1 MHQKKLF
8 FARYDYASFAAFA
21 MYSVCSLAIPLM
33 IVAMGKSLNFPLD
46 AGGMASGGM
55 LHAARSIFMVIALLL
70 CGMIAARIGKRITMG
85 LSILCFGLGMLCCS
99 LSSAYWM
106 LFPCLIGAGFG
117 EGICE
122 GIATPFV
129 QDLHPDAPERY
140 VNISHAFWS
149 VGIVLAVVL
158 VGGCLT
164 LGIHWRIVLSI
175 VGVLTLIASLGFL
188 WKESRTDPY
197 PESREAFDYGA
208 FWKKTKD
215 ILGRKRF
222 WLCSFAMFFGAG
234 AEFGITFWAA
244 AYIELTFKTSTFV
257 AGLGTGMIALGMFLG
272 RTFFGYIAKP
282 DRLRYIL
289 LFSSLGTIPLMVVL
303 AFLHSGLM
311 PRGLLFTIL
320 FLILFLVG
328 IGIAPYWPTT
338 QVFGVNKLPEC
349 DSTLLYVYFSTLGVP
364 GCGIFSWLMGVMGDH
379 FGLKGSILL
388 AAFCVLIFCLI
399 IIYSGWI
406 SRDKA
411 AE

>member
-1 MHQKKLF
+1 MKNKALQ
-8 FARYDYASFAAFA
+8 FARYDYASFGAFT

-46 AGGMASGGM
+46 AGGMASGGV

-70 CGMIAARIGKRITMG
+70 CGMISARIGKRVTMG
-85 LSILCFGLGMLCCS
+85 ISIVFFGLGMLFCS

-106 LFPCLIGAGFG
+106 LFPCLIAAGFG

-158 VGGCLT
+158 VGGCIT
-164 LGIHWRIVLSI
+164 LGIHWRIILAI
-175 VGVLTLIASLGFL
+175 VGALTLIASLGFL
-188 WKESRTDPY
+188 WKDDPVHPY
-197 PESREAFDYGA
+197 PESKEPFDYTS
-208 FWKKTKD
+208 FWKKTRQ
-215 ILGRKRF
+215 ILREKRF
-222 WLCSFAMFFGAG
+222 WLCCGGMFFGAG

-282 DRLRYIL
+282 ERLRYIL
-289 LFSSLGTIPLMVVL
+289 LFSGLATVPLMVAL
-303 AFLHSGLM
+303 SLLRQGMM
-311 PRGLLFTIL
+311 PGWLLFTVL
-320 FLILFLVG
+320 FLLLFLVG
-328 IGIAPYWPTT
+328 IGISPYWPTT
-338 QVFGVNKLPEC
+338 QVYGVAHLPEC

-364 GCGIFSWLMGVMGDH
+364 GCGIFSWLMGVVGDR
-379 FGLKGSILL
+379 FGLQGSILL
-388 AAFCVLIFCLI
+388 AALCVLIFCAVTFYGAW
-399 IIYSGWI
+399 IYK
-406 SRDKA
+406 DKIEA
-411 AE
+411 